1 MQIVGTR
8 RIEEIDARRIFAGV
22 FDTVSEFVYVTF
34 AAKFE
39 CLGVIQDKSTG
50 VDVYLGSSILMTQIP
65 PFRFQ
70 VGDLSCPF
78 FLKAIAKSM

>member
-22 FDTVSEFVYVTF
+22 FDTVSGFVYVTF
-34 AAKFE
+34 VAKFE

-50 VDVYLGSSILMTQIP
+50 VDVYLASSILNDP
-65 PFRFQ
+65 NPSFQ
-70 VGDLSCPF
+70 CS
-78 FLKAIAKSM
+78 SR

>member
-8 RIEEIDARRIFAGV
+8 RIEEIDARRIFADV
-22 FDTVSEFVYVTF
+22 FDTVSGFVYVPF
-34 AAKFE
+34 VAKFDR
-39 CLGVIQDKSTG
+39 LGVIQDKSTG
-50 VDVYLGSSILMTQIP
+50 VDVYLESSILMTQIA

-78 FLKAIAKSM
+78 FLNAIA